1 MTASDAIG
9 YAAASCTTLSF
20 VPQVL
25 RVWRTRSVEDISTA
39 MYTVFTFGVGLWLVY
54 GLVLGSTPIIVSNI
68 ATLLLAGSVLVMKR
82 RYSRVPAAPVPRR

>member
-1 MTASDAIG
+1 VTTSDAIG

-20 VPQVL
+20 VPQVI

-39 MYTVFTFGVGLWLVY
+39 MYAVFTFGIALWLIY
-54 GLVLGSTPIIVSNI
+54 GLILGSLPIIVSNI

-82 RYSRVPAAPVPRR
+82 RYSRAVRESGPRR